1 MGVEPNLTESVLCT
15 TSTSTDRADVP
26 MPILEEIVAD
36 VPMSMEGSYADVS
49 IVEEAGG
56 DVSMPIVDE
65 PHGDFERP
73 VEEQADADVLIVEEP
88 HPDVPM
94 PIEVPDGD
102 VPQTVVFSDCSYVKF
117 SVEHLADHNY
127 SEIEDSKHAI
137 PIINIIPTITCY
149 PENNNQTIKSEPHEM
164 SNSFE
169 ADLQSAASSDL
180 VHNLTEGFEV
190 DNDIQCTIHTEIVH
204 GNDSDIGSELVE
216 VPGELDCKPEIV
228 DNVDNVVIQ
237 GDVNIETSVQHN
249 DTVE

>member
-1 MGVEPNLTESVLCT
+1 MVVEPNLTESVLCT

-26 MPILEEIVAD
+26 MLEEIVAD

-49 IVEEAGG
+49 IVEEACG
-56 DVSMPIVDE
+56 DVSMPIDDE

-127 SEIEDSKHAI
+127 SELEDSKHAI

-149 PENNNQTIKSEPHEM
+149 PEDNNQTIKSEPHEK
-164 SNSFE
+164 SNSLE
-169 ADLQSAASSDL
+169 THLQSAASSEL
-180 VHNLTEGFEV
+180 VHNLIEGSEV
-190 DNDIQCTIHTEIVH
+190 DNDIQCRPTIHTEIVY
-204 GNDSDIGSELVE
+204 DLDVGSELVE

-228 DNVDNVVIQ
+228 DNVDNVVIV